1 MANHKRTFHIVLNK
15 FDYFGDPTGR
25 TFVAKPSL
33 NSVIEKVNLAE
44 EGLNSL
50 ELFGNQKDIGDLYRR
65 NLDKLTQIFYLLAG
79 RTLDSATR
87 VLLKKELGNFYI
99 SQKLWDINYEERSK
113 LLVNSSDTMPVLGDF
128 ISYLTNAETKAKKS
142 GTEKEVDRIIVLK
155 DTLRTALDSFSRMF
169 NQRTTLKEIGKSDK
183 LQFYYNLGDLRAETN
198 VMEAQFLNTFDFI
211 TSQAKKMILL

>member
-1 MANHKRTFHIVLNK
+1 
-15 FDYFGDPTGR
+15 
-25 TFVAKPSL
+25 
-33 NSVIEKVNLAE
+33 

-155 DTLRTALDSFSRMF
+155 
-169 NQRTTLKEIGKSDK
+169 
-183 LQFYYNLGDLRAETN
+183 
-198 VMEAQFLNTFDFI
+198 
-211 TSQAKKMILL
+211 

>member
-1 MANHKRTFHIVLNK
+1 MKNLSIITLGQLIANNAMANHKRTFHIVLNK

-87 VLLKKELGNFYI
+87 VLLKKN
-99 SQKLWDINYEERSK
+99 
-113 LLVNSSDTMPVLGDF
+113 
-128 ISYLTNAETKAKKS
+128 
-142 GTEKEVDRIIVLK
+142 
-155 DTLRTALDSFSRMF
+155 
-169 NQRTTLKEIGKSDK
+169 
-183 LQFYYNLGDLRAETN
+183 
-198 VMEAQFLNTFDFI
+198 
-211 TSQAKKMILL
+211 